1 MTFTHDYYHQVTQ
14 YLETIFN
21 EESEK
26 IQETGTLLAKVIKR
40 DGLLYVF
47 GCGHSHMVEE
57 ELFYRAGGLAPISP
71 VFETSSMLHEGA
83 VKSSQ
88 IERMSGYAQLVFD
101 RYPVTDKDAFLIAS
115 TSGIN
120 AFPIEMA
127 QAAKNVGA
135 TVIGISSLNYLSK
148 PSRHDEGLH
157 LADVCDIVINN
168 HVPVGDAVIEVREDG
183 TKSGPLSSL
192 VLLFIAN
199 SLILSACEQLRQ
211 WHIEPPVFKSG
222 NCQGGDQFNA
232 DLIAKYKNRIRHL

>member
-1 MTFTHDYYHQVTQ
+1 MTFAHEYYQKAAEH
-14 YLETIFN
+14 LETIFT
-21 EESEK
+21 EESET
-26 IQETGTLLAKVIKR
+26 IQKTGVLIAEVIKR
-40 DGLLYVF
+40 DGLIYVF
-47 GCGHSHMVEE
+47 GCGHSHLVME

-71 VFETSSMLHEGA
+71 IFETSTMLHEGA

-88 IERMSGYAQLVFD
+88 IERMEGYAQLVFD
-101 RYPVTDKDAFLIAS
+101 RYPVTEKDAILIAS

-135 TVIGISSLNYLSK
+135 TVIGITSLNYLSK
-148 PSRHDEGLH
+148 PSRHQDGIH

-168 HVPVGDAVIEVREDG
+168 HVPVGDAVITVREDG

-192 VLLFIAN
+192 ALLFIAN
-199 SLILSACEQLRQ
+199 ALMLSACEQLRQ
-211 WHIEPPVFKSG
+211 WDIEPPIFMSG

-232 DLIAKYKNRIRHL
+232 DLIAKYKNRVRHL